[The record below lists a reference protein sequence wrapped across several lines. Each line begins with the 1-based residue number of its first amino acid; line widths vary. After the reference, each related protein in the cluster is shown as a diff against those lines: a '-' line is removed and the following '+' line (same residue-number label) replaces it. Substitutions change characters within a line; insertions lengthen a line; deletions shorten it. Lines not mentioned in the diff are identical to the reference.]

1 MSDKNVHFIRH
12 VQTQGCLSINKM
24 SGKMELAHCG
34 GSQGLLVLNARNWD
48 DGDKHL
54 CLSSNITTT
63 LQKLPVLSEGD
74 LNSIRDSVVNFV
86 IHVSAVFATFVIF
99 YVFYCIHTSSRI
111 FQDAMKL

>member
-1 MSDKNVHFIRH
+1 MTDQNVHFIKH
-12 VQTQGCLSINKM
+12 IQTQGCLSINKL
-24 SGKMELAHCG
+24 SGKLELAHCD
-34 GSQGLLVLNARNWD
+34 GSLGLLVLNAQHMED
-48 DGDKHL
+48 QGKHL